1 MAHGKARLRRMRPKP
16 IEQRFALGEIEA
28 ENIGVRTPA
37 KEECFVAGARV
48 GADQRMM
55 CADGLAN
62 VDDLLI
68 AFTQMACAVA
78 RSVMHRNLSLR
89 RLLQFSGQGLIP
101 LPELIESAS
110 LR

>member
-1 MAHGKARLRRMRPKP
+1 MAHGKSRLRRMRPKH

-37 KEECFVAGARV
+37 EEECFAAGIGI

-62 VDDLLI
+62 VGDLLV

-78 RSVMHRNLSLR
+78 RSVMHRDFALR
-89 RLLQFSGQGLIP
+89 HLLQFSG
-101 LPELIESAS
+101 
-110 LR
+110 